1 MALEL
6 IDSTIKKLPTPASG
20 NKVYYDAKTPGFGI
34 RITAADARA
43 FVLNYRTRTG
53 RERRYT
59 IGAFPGWTTK
69 RARAKAEKLKERI
82 RDGHDPLAEIEADR
96 DAPTVADLAARFAE
110 QHLDKLRPSTRR
122 NYRAM
127 LDDEILPALRHLK
140 VEDVTRPDIDGLHYK
155 ITRRAPYVAN
165 RVLQLCTRLFNLA
178 IQWGW
183 CERNPC
189 AGVEH
194 NREEKRHR
202 YLSAQELERLTAAL
216 AAHHDQQAA
225 DVIRLLLL
233 TGARKGEVLS
243 MRWADLDLTAGTWT
257 KAASTTKQKAFHHVP
272 LSAPA
277 RQLLAR
283 RLAGAEPDAMFVFP
297 APPVARP
304 SRSGHRAGLEND
316 WDSICNATGIAGAR
330 VHDLRHTYASQLVNL
345 GIPLEVIG
353 KLLGHSQISTT
364 QRYAHLRVDVLA
376 QATERVGA
384 LIQNIGK
391 PATEPTPLGRARR

>member
-1 MALEL
+1 MASEL
-6 IDSTIKKLPTPASG
+6 TDATIKKLPPPASG
-20 NKVYYDAKTPGFGI
+20 AAITYDTEVKGFGI
-34 RITAADARA
+34 RVTAAGAKS
-43 FVLNYRTRTG
+43 FVLNYRTRGG

-59 IGAFPGWTTK
+59 IGAFPTEYGTK
-69 RARAKAEKLKERI
+69 AAREKAATLKQRI

-110 QHLDKLRPSTRR
+110 QQLGKLRPSTRR

-127 LDDEILPALRHLK
+127 LDHEVLPALRHLK
-140 VEDVTRPDIDGLHYK
+140 VAEITHSDIGDLHYK
-155 ITRRAPYVAN
+155 ITKRAPYLAN

-202 YLSAQELERLTAAL
+202 YLSAEELERLTAAL
-216 AAHHDQQAA
+216 AEHHDQQAA
-225 DVIRLLLL
+225 DIIRLLLL
-233 TGARKGEVLS
+233 TGARKGEVLA
-243 MRWADLDLTAGTWT
+243 MRWRDLDLKAGTWT
-257 KAASTTKQKAFHHVP
+257 KAASATKQKVLHHVP
-272 LSAPA
+272 FSAPA

-283 RLAGAEPDAMFVFP
+283 RLAEAESEAVFVFP
-297 APPVARP
+297 APPATTP
-304 SRSGHRAGLEND
+304 STSGHQGGIEDD
-316 WDSICNATGIAGAR
+316 WAAICKAADIRDLR
-330 VHDLRHTYASQLVNL
+330 VHDIRHSYASQLVNL

-376 QATERVGA
+376 AATERVGA

-391 PATEPTPLGRARR
+391 PAAEPTPLRRAR